1 MLLTAYLDESGTHET
16 SPISVMVGYLGTADQ
31 WRAFNADWTALL
43 QTAGLRHVH
52 AVDLFKR
59 TKQFKEWPAERV
71 NAFAVQLD
79 GVIARHMQLGFSVI
93 IRDDDYRKIYVDGSR
108 PPRARLD
115 SKYGA
120 GFRAYLAFAP
130 SYIASELGE
139 VQRAQEMTI
148 NFVLEDGH
156 RNIGDA
162 RRLFDLFK
170 ADALPEWQHFV
181 GTFDVS
187 KKNSPG
193 VQAVDFLAYCVYRV
207 ELLEHG
213 APPSAIEKSSYVAD
227 TPLVANKYPRQPL
240 PQSGPMLFRIPIS
253 QEVCG
258 PSKRTC
264 SSSMLSV
271 VNDLVALVR
280 GSAYESRAPRG
291 RPAYLND
298 AIEA

>member
-93 IRDDDYRKIYVDGSR
+93 IRDDDYRKIYVDGPR

-115 SKYGA
+115 SKYGV
-120 GFRAYLAFAP
+120 GFRACLAFAP
-130 SYIASELGE
+130 SYIASELRVAGE
-139 VQRAQEMTI
+139 VQRAQETTI

-193 VQAVDFLAYCVYRV
+193 VQAADFLAYCVYRV

-213 APPSAIEKSSYVAD
+213 SPPSAIEKSSYVAD
-227 TPLVANKYPRQPL
+227 TPLVANKCPRQPL

-253 QEVCG
+253 QEVLR
-258 PSKRTC
+258 SLKED
-264 SSSMLSV
+264 MFVL
-271 VNDLVALVR
+271 
-280 GSAYESRAPRG
+280 
-291 RPAYLND
+291 D
-298 AIEA
+298 AERRK